1 MPPLKIFVTGATGMV
16 GLHIAQ
22 HMLEKGHQ
30 VTALVRRSSDTSKL
44 KILPGKLDIRTT
56 ELDNA
61 NNVGNLMKG
70 HDVVIHCAGSVD
82 PHATRE
88 EIFGVNV
95 GATEIALRA
104 AIDAGIK
111 QFIHMSSLSVITG
124 QEDQFNV
131 DENAP
136 LRTCGEA
143 YADSK
148 VEAEKLVISLAGTGH
163 LRVTILRPGFIYG
176 PGERAWM
183 PRLIKNIASGK
194 AMLIDGGKKETN
206 VIYVGNLCK
215 AAELALLNE
224 KSFNRVYNLT
234 DGQKVSK
241 KDLFDAIADGLGL
254 PRIKKT
260 IPSAIARPVCEIV
273 SNIAPMLSPEKRQ
286 ELSRFSR
293 AAYRL
298 AGINQGFSI
307 ARAETELGYTNRVP
321 FTEGMAKTLESFQVP
336 GGNQNFVQSGR

>member
-16 GLHIAQ
+16 GIHIVQ
-22 HMLEKGHQ
+22 HMLEKGHE
-30 VTALVRRSSDTSKL
+30 VTALVRRSSDTSRL
-44 KILPGKLDIRTT
+44 KALPGKLDIRTT

-61 NNVGNLMKG
+61 NNLGNIMKG
-70 HDVVIHCAGSVD
+70 HQVVIHCAGSVD
-82 PHATRE
+82 PHATRD
-88 EIFGVNV
+88 EIFGINV
-95 GATEIALRA
+95 GGTEITLRA

-148 VEAEKLVISLAGTGH
+148 VEAEKLVISLAGTGEMK
-163 LRVTILRPGFIYG
+163 VTILRPGFIYG

-183 PRLIKNIASGK
+183 PRLINNIRTGK
-194 AMLIDGGKKETN
+194 AMLIDGGSKETN
-206 VIYVGNLCK
+206 VIYVGNLCR
-215 AAELALLNE
+215 AAELSMLNE
-224 KSFNRVYNLT
+224 KAYNRVYNLT

-241 KDLFDAIADGLGL
+241 KELFDAIADGLGF
-254 PRIKKT
+254 PRIKRT

-273 SNIAPMLSPEKRQ
+273 SGIAPMLPPEKRQ
-286 ELSRFSR
+286 GLSRFSR

-307 ARAETELGYTNRVP
+307 ARAEQELGYVNRTP
-321 FTEGMAKTLESFQVP
+321 FPEGMARTLETFKTP
-336 GGNQNFVQSGR
+336 GADQSLASSTR